1 MSDYII
7 SCCSTA
13 DISKEHFEAR
23 DIKYLCFHYQLDG
36 VDYPDDLGETI
47 AFPDFYKK
55 LVDGADASTSQVNI
69 SEYLTFFE
77 SFLKEGRDI
86 IHICLSSGISGSY
99 NSAVNAASIARE
111 RYPERKL
118 YIIDSLC
125 ASAGFGLLADAMADR
140 RDEGMTIDELKDWTE
155 ENKLRVNHWF
165 FSTDLTFFVKGG
177 RISKGAA
184 LFGGVLNI
192 CPLMNVDYEG
202 RLIPREKIRGKKAVI
217 KRIVKKMEDLADDG
231 VNYSGKVFMS
241 HADCYED
248 AKEVAD
254 LIEATFA
261 KKNGK
266 VEINWIGT
274 TIGSHTGPGTVALFF
289 FGKKRID

>member
-13 DISKEHFEAR
+13 DISKEHFTAR

-69 SEYLTFFE
+69 SEYLAFFE
-77 SFLKEGRDI
+77 SFLKEGKDI
-86 IHICLSSGISGSY
+86 IHITLSSGISGSY
-99 NSAVNAASIARE
+99 NSAVNAANIAKE

-140 RDEGMTIDELKDWTE
+140 RDEGMTIDELRDWTE

-202 RLIPREKIRGKKAVI
+202 HLIPREKIRGKKAVI
-217 KRIVKKMEDLADDG
+217 KRIVKKMKELADDG
-231 VNYSGKVFMS
+231 VNYNGKVFMS

-248 AKEVAD
+248 AKAVAD
-254 LIEATFA
+254 LVDETFKN
-261 KKNGK
+261 KKGD

-274 TIGSHTGPGTVALFF
+274 TIGSHTGPGTVALFY
-289 FGKKRID
+289 FGKKRED